1 MNSFEHT
8 IRFFRAVW
16 QKLIKGPTT
25 IDGLKSN
32 ISDVINHCMS
42 TAALLSRHA
51 GSRAILLVGLG
62 ASFYACF
69 LFLSNQITPESSKT
83 SHDLILKSR
92 WAGPVASK
100 SIIILDIDERSLA
113 TLAPEYGRWPW
124 PRSVLAD
131 GIERLSQVGAKAI
144 LFNIL
149 LTDPDKFNPDADSV
163 MEAVSAMTLNVAYP
177 MIRLNSVNDNQSQ
190 LKVSELLKRT
200 GDSLS
205 GEETTIAVL
214 LPMFEPMLNRVGVSN
229 QKTDDDGIVRRYAVT
244 WSDSKLTMPSI
255 VSRTI
260 TVGGEKLPKVPA
272 TITLNWRNKSTN
284 RYARLSFSDFLKA
297 DLMDPKLS
305 ALKDAYVVLG
315 VSAPGLGMTKA
326 TAVSSLEDDNE
337 ILATALD
344 DILHDTHIRVMPS
357 WLVLVLEIG
366 VIWFLIWVGLGHSL
380 NPFLNNIFLLLQ
392 SGSATITMVSASYTN
407 YLFDLSPVMAFGIG
421 VYSVIML
428 VKSLDDGWSRA
439 KSGLRASVTVFPEE
453 GHVLLIG
460 YRDSNIKKADSIK
473 LQQFLESRV
482 GLPHVIRVDDLF
494 GGESF
499 ARKVCDDY
507 SCQFCLV
514 HHSDVIDLLSALN
527 ELPFHN
533 RLDVRELVLNVPWN
547 PEQDAF
553 RLFLAPHVLRQCADL
568 INAQSPRSNAHG

>member
-1 MNSFEHT
+1 MNSVEHT
-8 IRFFRAVW
+8 IRFFRTVW
-16 QKLIKGPTT
+16 QKLIKGPMT
-25 IDGLKSN
+25 IAGLKSR
-32 ISDVINHCMS
+32 ISAVSQYCIS
-42 TAALLSRHA
+42 SAAFISRHA
-51 GSRAILLVGLG
+51 GSRAILLIGIG
-62 ASFYACF
+62 ATFYACF
-69 LFLSNQITPESSKT
+69 LFLSNQITPDSPKESS
-83 SHDLILKSR
+83 DVILKSR

-113 TLAPEYGRWPW
+113 TMSSEHGRWPW

-131 GIERLSQVGAKAI
+131 GIERLSQVGAKAV
-144 LFNIL
+144 LFNVL

-163 MEAVSAMTLNVAYP
+163 MEAVSAMTSNVAYP
-177 MIRLNSVNDNQSQ
+177 LIRLNPINDDQSQ

-200 GDSLS
+200 GDSLHG
-205 GEETTIAVL
+205 GEKTIAVL
-214 LPMFEPMLNRVGVSN
+214 MPMFEPMLNRVGVSN
-229 QKTDDDGIVRRYAVT
+229 QKMDDDGIVRRYAVT
-244 WSDSKLTMPSI
+244 WSDTRLTMPSI

-260 TVGGEKLPKVPA
+260 TVGGDKLPKVPD
-272 TITLNWRNKSTN
+272 TITLNWRNKSAN
-284 RYARLSFSDFLKA
+284 RYTRLSFSDFLKA
-297 DLMDPKLS
+297 DPMDPKLL

-344 DILHDTHIRVMPS
+344 DVLHDTHIRVLPS
-357 WLVLVLEIG
+357 WIVLILELG

-421 VYSVIML
+421 VYTVIKL

-439 KSGLRASVTVFPEE
+439 KSGLRASVQDFPL
-453 GHVLLIG
+453 GQVLLIG
-460 YRDSNIKKADSIK
+460 YRDSNIKNADSIK
-473 LQQFLESRV
+473 LQKLLESRV
-482 GLPHVIRVDDLF
+482 SLSRVIRVDDLF

-507 SCQFCLV
+507 SCQFCV
-514 HHSDVIDLLSALN
+514 VDISDVFDLLAALE
-527 ELPFHN
+527 ELPFYN
-533 RLDVRELVLNVPWN
+533 RLDVREFELKVPWN

-553 RLFLAPHVLRQCADL
+553 LSL
-568 INAQSPRSNAHG
+568 IHI